1 MFYTSLHALGLL
13 EGKCL
18 TEFWLWLLIPV
29 CLVKT

>member
-18 TEFWLWLLIPV
+18 TEFWLLIPV